1 MWKKGYSAWLIFP
14 TQLFVHLNYWI
25 KNNKDLLCSYFW
37 IGWRLRQISKTASLN
52 WITID
57 YVDLISFPSRD
68 VHFSLN
74 SMPPP
79 YWSSL
84 LATTSYTFQKKSMF
98 IGLIILESNCNS
110 IAKVI
115 RYLTSC
121 YETHT
126 EDKENGHTFV
136 IEILV
141 IVVSLEPNVT
151 TFII

>member
-1 MWKKGYSAWLIFP
+1 
-14 TQLFVHLNYWI
+14 
-25 KNNKDLLCSYFW
+25 
-37 IGWRLRQISKTASLN
+37 
-52 WITID
+52 
-57 YVDLISFPSRD
+57 
-68 VHFSLN
+68 
-74 SMPPP
+74 
-79 YWSSL
+79 
-84 LATTSYTFQKKSMF
+84 MF